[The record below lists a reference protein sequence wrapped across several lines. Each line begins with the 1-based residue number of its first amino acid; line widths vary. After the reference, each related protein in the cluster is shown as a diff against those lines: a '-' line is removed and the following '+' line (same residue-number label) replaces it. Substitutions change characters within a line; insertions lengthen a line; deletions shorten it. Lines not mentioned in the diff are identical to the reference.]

1 MLVPRIPLMTELDVL
16 VKPTLGELEAG
27 GSGVEV
33 TVFNYLSKSKDGL
46 GAVRPWLSSFCS
58 PVMLI

>member
-1 MLVPRIPLMTELDVL
+1 MTELDVL

-46 GAVRPWLSSFCS
+46 GAVRPCLSSFCS